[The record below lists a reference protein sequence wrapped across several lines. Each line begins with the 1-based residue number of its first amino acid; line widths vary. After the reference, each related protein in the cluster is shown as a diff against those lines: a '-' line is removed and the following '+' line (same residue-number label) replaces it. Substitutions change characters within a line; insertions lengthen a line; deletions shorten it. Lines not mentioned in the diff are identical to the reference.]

1 MASRHPTVIF
11 TVNSLPSPKSMADS
25 TSSPTIL
32 TSPSTVV
39 VTALVF
45 CIIKLC
51 TCARE
56 GGGEGGPRLCVYLGV
71 ETQGVPRLRWQ
82 NKPML

>member
-1 MASRHPTVIF
+1 
-11 TVNSLPSPKSMADS
+11 MADS

-56 GGGEGGPRLCVYLGV
+56 GGGEGGGALVCIFG
-71 ETQGVPRLRWQ
+71 G
-82 NKPML
+82 